1 MPRCKE
7 RKPQQEATP
16 APGESGDRR
25 FGKVNGNGDRVRLSV
40 KNKSI
45 DLLVSESEVRKRLE
59 NFTPPPMP
67 ARGYQALYR
76 RTVLQAS
83 EGCDFDFLT
92 AVK

>member
-1 MPRCKE
+1 M
-7 RKPQQEATP
+7 EAAIGGP
-16 APGESGDRR
+16 LAVVR
-25 FGKVNGNGDRVRLSV
+25 NGDRVRLSV

-45 DLLVSESEVRKRLE
+45 DLLVAENEVRKRLE
-59 NFTPPPMP
+59 NFAPPPLP